1 MKKLIQSIRPSNFI
15 FLMMVPGMI
24 YLFATADDYQ
34 RALEFILPG
43 VWMTVVVAIGAYFTS
58 AVLGLVFAGLLNLR
72 RSERT
77 LTYSLVMVALLST
90 ASLSFFTRPTVEY
103 ALVGTLEG
111 RVAIL
116 PGTPQRISNRIRKG
130 EFEGAEGDRFQIR
143 SAATPQRALE
153 LIETSP
159 AVSAAFIPVAEIPNG
174 LEVIW
179 RRSFLPDR
187 FWLPGVLLL
196 AAGTIV
202 AMLILGSLQS
212 GLHPAAVF
220 AEFYIDV
227 IRGVPMLVVILFVG
241 FVLASALKQSLGI
254 DLNQYTRGVA
264 ALSIGYSAYMA
275 EIFRAGIEAIPRGQT
290 EAARSLGLSGWQTAR
305 YIVLPQA
312 IKIVIPPLGNEFIAM
327 FKDTALLSLI
337 SVRETT
343 QRMREFQ
350 SNTFITFP
358 TFNTAAVIYVI
369 LTLVGASLVK
379 SVERRTDTA

>member
-1 MKKLIQSIRPSNFI
+1 
-15 FLMMVPGMI
+15 
-24 YLFATADDYQ
+24 
-34 RALEFILPG
+34 
-43 VWMTVVVAIGAYFTS
+43 MTVGAYFTS

-77 LTYSLVMVALLST
+77 LTYSLVMVALLGT
-90 ASLSFFTRPTVEY
+90 ASLGFFTRPTVEY

-116 PGTPQRISNRIRKG
+116 PDTPQRIGNRIRRG
-130 EFEGAEGDRFQIR
+130 EFEGAEGDRLQIR

-159 AVSAAFIPVAEIPNG
+159 AVSAAFIPVAEVPNG

-196 AAGTIV
+196 AVGTIV

-212 GLHPAAVF
+212 GLHPVAVF

-290 EAARSLGLSGWQTAR
+290 EVARSLGLSGWQTAR

-327 FKDTALLSLI
+327 LKDTALLSLI

-379 SVERRTDTA
+379 SIERRTDTA

>member
-34 RALEFILPG
+34 RALEFIVPG

-77 LTYSLVMVALLST
+77 LTYSLVMVALLGT
-90 ASLSFFTRPTVEY
+90 ASFGFFTRPTVEY

-196 AAGTIV
+196 AVGTIV

-327 FKDTALLSLI
+327 LKDTALLSLI

-379 SVERRTDTA
+379 SIERRTDTA

>member
-34 RALEFILPG
+34 RALEFIVPG

-77 LTYSLVMVALLST
+77 LTYSLVMVALLGT
-90 ASLSFFTRPTVEY
+90 ASFGFFTRPTVEY

-130 EFEGAEGDRFQIR
+130 EFEGAEGDRLQIR

-159 AVSAAFIPVAEIPNG
+159 AVSAAFIPVAEVPNG

-196 AAGTIV
+196 AVGTIV

-327 FKDTALLSLI
+327 LKDTALLSLI

-379 SVERRTDTA
+379 SIERRTDTA

>member
-77 LTYSLVMVALLST
+77 LTYSLVMVALLGT
-90 ASLSFFTRPTVEY
+90 ASLGFFTRPTVEY

-130 EFEGAEGDRFQIR
+130 EFEGAEGDRLQIR

-159 AVSAAFIPVAEIPNG
+159 VVSAAFIPVAEAPNG

-196 AAGTIV
+196 AVGTIV

-212 GLHPAAVF
+212 GIHPAAVF
-220 AEFYIDV
+220 AEFYIDI

-327 FKDTALLSLI
+327 LKDTALLSLI

-379 SVERRTDTA
+379 SIERRTDTA

>member
-24 YLFATADDYQ
+24 YLFATTDDYQ

-77 LTYSLVMVALLST
+77 LTYSLVMVALLGT
-90 ASLSFFTRPTVEY
+90 ASLGFFTRPTVEY

-116 PGTPQRISNRIRKG
+116 PDTPQRISNRIRRG
-130 EFEGAEGDRFQIR
+130 EFEGAEGDRLQIR

-159 AVSAAFIPVAEIPNG
+159 AVSAAFIPVAEVPNG

-196 AAGTIV
+196 AVGTIV

-327 FKDTALLSLI
+327 LKDTALLSLI

-379 SVERRTDTA
+379 SIERRTDTA

>member
-1 MKKLIQSIRPSNFI
+1 MKKLIRSIRPSNFI

-77 LTYSLVMVALLST
+77 LTYSLVMVALLGT

-116 PGTPQRISNRIRKG
+116 PGTPQRISNRIRRG
-130 EFEGAEGDRFQIR
+130 EFEGAEGDRIQIR

-159 AVSAAFIPVAEIPNG
+159 AVSAAFIPVAEVPNG

-196 AAGTIV
+196 AVGAIV

-227 IRGVPMLVVILFVG
+227 IRGVPM
-241 FVLASALKQSLGI
+241 
-254 DLNQYTRGVA
+254 LNQYTRGVA

-327 FKDTALLSLI
+327 LKDTALLSLI

-379 SVERRTDTA
+379 SIERRTDTA